1 MSETAAPPPG
11 PSVPNVP
18 PGLTRESEEAGF
30 FHEAALNATWTGVR
44 LALGGLSF
52 AFGCFVFAYFY
63 LRSLNSHGMWHPA
76 GFKGPQPWAGAV
88 IMALV
93 VVSAVIQ
100 YVGLTRIKAS
110 NKSAW
115 QASAVLALVL
125 GLAAIGLQV
134 WELLNLKFFPG
145 SSGFASVFTG
155 ATPVFIIVVLAAMIW
170 LETLIMRARVI
181 PAISFV
187 EQPPTYA
194 EAFAVQ
200 RFQASLSAFTVL
212 WNYLAVIA
220 ILFWVL
226 FYLTP

>member
-1 MSETAAPPPG
+1 MADTASPLTPPPG
-11 PSVPNVP
+11 V
-18 PGLTRESEEAGF
+18 TRASEEAGF
-30 FHEAALNATWTGVR
+30 YHEAALNATWTGVR
-44 LALGGLSF
+44 LAVGSLSF

-93 VVSAVIQ
+93 VVSAVVQ
-100 YVGLTRIKAS
+100 YVGLTRIKAA

-115 QASAVLALVL
+115 QVSAVVALVL

-134 WELLNLKFFPG
+134 WQLLNLPFQPG
-145 SSGFASVFTG
+145 SAGFASVFTG
-155 ATPVFIIVVLAAMIW
+155 ATPVFIIVALGALIW

-181 PAISFV
+181 PQISFV

-200 RFQASLSAFTVL
+200 RFQSGLSAFTVL

-220 ILFWVL
+220 IVFWVL
-226 FYLTP
+226 FYLTA

>member
-1 MSETAAPPPG
+1 MAETATP
-11 PSVPNVP
+11 P

-30 FHEAALNATWTGVR
+30 YHEAALNAAWTGIR

-52 AFGCFVFAYFY
+52 GFGCFVFAYFY

-76 GFKGPQPWAGAV
+76 GFKGPQQWAGAV

-93 VVSAVIQ
+93 VVSAVLQ
-100 YVGLTRIKAS
+100 FAGLTRIKAGS
-110 NKSAW
+110 KSAW
-115 QASAVLALVL
+115 LGSAVVALVL

-134 WELLNLKFFPG
+134 WQLLNLPFFPG
-145 SSGFASVFTG
+145 SAGFASVFVG
-155 ATPVFIIVVLAAMIW
+155 ATPIFMVVVLAAMIW

-181 PAISFV
+181 PPISFV

-212 WNYLAVIA
+212 WNYLALIA

-226 FYLTP
+226 FYLAA